1 MIDPRIPMMGQSPDM
16 IEAVNSGFADGGNFA
31 KLLIGSQVNRMRDIE
46 DPTQRQAFAKN
57 NFFGRQLRAQLKED
71 EVAQAQALREQQKHD
86 ADIYNTLAQG
96 GERIANA
103 GKTTQE
109 TTVNRQRAMSSAL
122 AAAMRGDPRAA
133 NFMLEHGKT
142 GGIIDDA
149 SYEQAKQFL
158 TTNANNPEA
167 ISSLV
172 ESLGVTAAEKPEQYI
187 QPDANTVANNI
198 TSRANNEA
206 TVEATLAGQQVQ
218 KEIADDKLD
227 LEKLIQQQRE
237 ARANGEFETMQ
248 GEDGITYAVYK
259 SGLNAGKVEP
269 LRIESGELFK
279 QKAKNKLDSG
289 ALKQVNEYN
298 SQLVQ
303 AKASQV
309 KIGGLLKDLK
319 SGTLNLSPQAII
331 AAEGR
336 ARIGQST
343 PGDLA
348 IGRFNTAM
356 NQAVNDVLMAAK
368 GTQTEGDAQR
378 AAQVIAANPPRDNA
392 AALQALQ
399 SLALI
404 AKTNI
409 NALEGN
415 LNTIYANF
423 GMERPQPKANPPQAS
438 NKQPTSGK
446 VYTSAMVQQY
456 AKSSGRSIEEITRKI
471 KESGGVI
478 R

>member
-46 DPTQRQAFAKN
+46 DPTQRQAFANK
-57 NFFGRQLRAQLKED
+57 NFFGRQLRAQLRED
-71 EVAQAQALREQQKHD
+71 ELAQAQALREQQKHD

-206 TVEATLAGQQVQ
+206 TVGATLAGQQVQ
-218 KEIADDKLD
+218 KEIADANRVSNDAYRMQQLHMQQNKGQIVNAADGKSYIYYPNLNKYEPMLDQSGQHVSKVGTVDKRKESERLQKMESI
-227 LEKLIQQQRE
+227 LQQAEGLI
-237 ARANGEFETMQ
+237 GKSTS
-248 GEDGITYAVYK
+248 
-259 SGLNAGKVEP
+259 SGLGNMIDEGASFFGKSNEGADSLAALKSLQGSLVMMMPRMEGPQSDKDVQLYREMAGRLGEPIPASQRMEAIKVIRDLNAKYAEIQGV
-269 LRIESGELFK
+269 
-279 QKAKNKLDSG
+279 DSG
-289 ALKQVNEYN
+289 VAPKGVPYASAGQATTSYNGANVSLSEVKQ
-298 SQLVQ
+298 
-303 AKASQV
+303 
-309 KIGGLLKDLK
+309 
-319 SGTLNLSPQAII
+319 
-331 AAEGR
+331 
-336 ARIGQST
+336 
-343 PGDLA
+343 
-348 IGRFNTAM
+348 
-356 NQAVNDVLMAAK
+356 AAK
-368 GTQTEGDAQR
+368 QAGISTEQ
-378 AAQVIAANPPRDNA
+378 
-392 AALQALQ
+392 
-399 SLALI
+399 
-404 AKTNI
+404 
-409 NALEGN
+409 
-415 LNTIYANF
+415 
-423 GMERPQPKANPPQAS
+423 
-438 NKQPTSGK
+438 
-446 VYTSAMVQQY
+446 MV
-456 AKSSGRSIEEITRKI
+456 SILKGQGVSI
-471 KESGGVI
+471 K
-478 R
+478 